1 MIKNGKIIFDLAKE
15 YSKNPMVYPEY
26 KEFINALIHD
36 IRIYESYKD
45 YSNVI
50 TSSKRHCD
58 DLKYKL
64 GLLEAE
70 LGYDFRVVSCKAGS
84 TKGIYKKG
92 IYKLVVVYHDKDELI
107 NDATNVYFYTVQFIG
122 NKLVSKLCTDGA
134 LLHERE
140 ELRIHKII
148 ETYLKQGGY

>member
-36 IRIYESYKD
+36 IRIDINHYESYKD
-45 YSNVI
+45 YNNVI

-84 TKGIYKKG
+84 TKGIYK
-92 IYKLVVVYHDKDELI
+92 LVVVYHDKDELI
-107 NDATNVYFYTVQFIG
+107 NDATNVYFYSVQFIG
-122 NKLVSKLCTDGA
+122 KKLVSKLCTDGA

-140 ELRIHKII
+140 ELRIHKIM